1 MEARDRS
8 LGHQLCQP
16 ALRPG
21 RTVHGN
27 PDGAGRLYVSA
38 ALLREIRRQV
48 RRQAAAQ
55 AACAIRLSQF
65 EDRILAPPQRHDPV
79 PQRDDLFRRSRAEA
93 PHREV
98 LALLES
104 RRLSF
109 CRACGEPF
117 RPHAKVSHGARKQ
130 WHRVPA
136 ARGKRVS
143 LFPDDRNAELR
154 ALFFET
160 ANELL
165 QSLNEAGLDLEA
177 NPADEEVIRRVRRA
191 VHTLKGDSAAC
202 GFHKLS
208 ELAHELEDALS
219 PQTGQGAGSRLADV
233 VLVAADNFGAMLSAY
248 QRNEEPPSA
257 DSLRAMIRALI
268 QGPAV
273 SGAAVPAAS
282 GIAARF
288 QWTEYEQLMISE
300 AVHRGETVY
309 NVALRVDPASL
320 MHAAA
325 FQLIR
330 NVLHSCGTVIAL
342 RPEDNSAADNL
353 EIVEAAL
360 ASHQSQEHI
369 AQRCRIPSIIS
380 DLRVERA
387 VTPENAEHELLGD
400 LLEAQA
406 NVVSQ
411 AAIATPGVPVDP
423 TSSIGSAA
431 AAVVESTLR
440 VDAARIDA
448 VMNLV
453 GELIIGK
460 SMLNRSLTEFD
471 QRHAR
476 DPVRAK
482 LSDALAFQ
490 SRVLDELHKCV
501 LKIRMVPVEQLFRR
515 FPRMVRDVAKQ
526 CGKDVALEVS
536 GQNTD
541 LDKGI
546 LDALAEPLMHLVR
559 NAVDHGV
566 EAAEERITAKKPAR
580 GTVYLNAYH
589 QGTQVV
595 IEVRDD
601 GHGIDLA
608 QIRKQAVEKGIVTAD
623 AVQRLSD
630 SEAMNL
636 IFEPG
641 FSTAAGVT
649 EVSGRGVGMDVVR
662 TSLDKL
668 KGTVHVSSQQ
678 GKGTTIQLRVPL
690 TLASIQ
696 TLLFRVAG
704 RLFAVPLSSVVEI
717 TRITDADIH
726 RVDQREV
733 LRLRD
738 QILTLVRLDSLSR
751 IHAVSAP
758 DGKKKKRNFVIVIG
772 AAEKRFGLIVDSM
785 VGEVVL
791 LNKAL
796 TTEIISSDLVSGASI
811 LGDGTV
817 VLILNVPAVLSRL
830 SRATPLGAIA

>member
-1 MEARDRS
+1 
-8 LGHQLCQP
+8 
-16 ALRPG
+16 
-21 RTVHGN
+21 
-27 PDGAGRLYVSA
+27 
-38 ALLREIRRQV
+38 
-48 RRQAAAQ
+48 
-55 AACAIRLSQF
+55 
-65 EDRILAPPQRHDPV
+65 
-79 PQRDDLFRRSRAEA
+79 
-93 PHREV
+93 
-98 LALLES
+98 
-104 RRLSF
+104 
-109 CRACGEPF
+109 
-117 RPHAKVSHGARKQ
+117 
-130 WHRVPA
+130 
-136 ARGKRVS
+136 VS
-143 LFPDDRNAELR
+143 LFPEDRNAELR
-154 ALFFET
+154 ELFFES
-160 ANELL
+160 ASELL

-208 ELAHELEDALS
+208 ELAHELEDVLS
-219 PQTGQGAGSRLADV
+219 PQVGRSAGSRLADL

-248 QRNEEPPSA
+248 QRDAEPPSA
-257 DSLRAMIRALI
+257 ESLRGMIRALI
-268 QGPAV
+268 HGLPASGPKK
-273 SGAAVPAAS
+273 PAAAA
-282 GIAARF
+282 IAARF
-288 QWTEYEQLMISE
+288 EWTEYEQLMMSE

-325 FQLIR
+325 LQLIR
-330 NVLHSCGTVIAL
+330 NVLHACGTVIAL
-342 RPEDNSAADNL
+342 RPEDNSAANTL

-360 ASHQSQEHI
+360 ASNHSEEHI
-369 AQRCRIPSIIS
+369 AQRCRIPSVVS
-380 DLRVERA
+380 DFRIERA
-387 VTPENAEHELLGD
+387 AMPGTAEHELLGD

-406 NVVSQ
+406 ASAASQ
-411 AAIATPGVPVDP
+411 AADPGAIAEIAKAPGSV
-423 TSSIGSAA
+423 AA
-431 AAVVESTLR
+431 TVAESTLR

-460 SMLNRSLTEFD
+460 SMLHRSLMELD

-541 LDKGI
+541 LDKSI

-566 EAAEERITAKKPAR
+566 EAAEERIAAKKPAR

-601 GHGIDLA
+601 GHGIDLT
-608 QIRKQAVEKGIVTAD
+608 QLRKQAVQKGIVKAD
-623 AVQRLSD
+623 EIQRLSD
-630 SEAMNL
+630 SEAIDL

-641 FSTAAGVT
+641 FSTAAEVT

-668 KGTVHVSSQQ
+668 KGTVHVSSLK

-733 LRLRD
+733 LRLRE
-738 QILTLVRLDSLSR
+738 QILTLVRLDSLSQ
-751 IHAVSAP
+751 IHAVAAP
-758 DGKKKKRNFVIVIG
+758 DSKKKKRSFVIVIG

-785 VGEVVL
+785 VGEEELVI
-791 LNKAL
+791 KAL
-796 TTEIISSDLVSGASI
+796 PSEIISSDLVSGASI

-817 VLILNVPAVLSRL
+817 VLILNVPAVLARL